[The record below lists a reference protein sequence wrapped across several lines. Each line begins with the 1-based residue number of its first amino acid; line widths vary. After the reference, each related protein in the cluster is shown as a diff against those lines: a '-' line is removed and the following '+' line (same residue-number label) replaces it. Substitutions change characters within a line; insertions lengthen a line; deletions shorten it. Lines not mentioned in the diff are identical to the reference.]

1 MLTITSL
8 YAALFAVILL
18 PITIRVGLRRIATE
32 TWFLDGGDEILL
44 KRIRSQANF
53 LEYVP
58 FALFLMALV
67 EIGGA
72 SATYLHA
79 IGGILLISRVMH
91 YITLN
96 TNPIAMTRPISMAGT
111 FAVFIMCAGW
121 LLNAQIA

>member
-18 PITIRVGLRRIATE
+18 PITIRVGLSRIATE
-32 TWFLDGGDEILL
+32 TWFLDGGDDILL

-58 FALFLMALV
+58 FALCLMALV

-79 IGGILLISRVMH
+79 IGGILLVSRVMH

-96 TNPIAMTRPISMAGT
+96 TNPIAMTRPISKAGT

>member
-18 PITIRVGLRRIATE
+18 PITIRVGSRRIATK

-67 EIGGA
+67 
-72 SATYLHA
+72 
-79 IGGILLISRVMH
+79 
-91 YITLN
+91 
-96 TNPIAMTRPISMAGT
+96 
-111 FAVFIMCAGW
+111 
-121 LLNAQIA
+121 